1 MKKLLT
7 TIALLSLLSCTGNQ
21 RAKTFG
27 GTETV
32 ELKPNEK
39 FINITWK
46 ETSLWVITQDTLTG
60 IFYAREKSSYGII
73 EVRLLSNNLFNLC
86 RNELYTRYM

>member
-7 TIALLSLLSCTGNQ
+7 IIARSSLLSCTDNQ
-21 RAKTFG
+21 RARNFG

-46 ETSLWVITQDTLTG
+46 ETSLWVITQDILTG
-60 IFYAREKSSYGII
+60 IFYAREKSSYGIVEG
-73 EVRLLSNNLFNLC
+73 EVIIK
-86 RNELYTRYM
+86 